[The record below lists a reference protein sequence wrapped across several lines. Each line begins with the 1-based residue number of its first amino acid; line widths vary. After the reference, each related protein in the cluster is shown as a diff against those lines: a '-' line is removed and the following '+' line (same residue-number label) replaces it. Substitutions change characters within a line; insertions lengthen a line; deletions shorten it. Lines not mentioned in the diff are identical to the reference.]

1 MFHSSLGKLQH
12 KRQNDSW
19 LQARCN
25 EQEFVHHMRNHI
37 TVCED
42 VEHSAHSNTY
52 LVAVHMALDGL
63 HLCGSFS
70 CEAVVVKITE
80 SLRLSI
86 YTWVATLTIMLV
98 LMPLCILPL
107 YRKWQRNL
115 LLHENQWGENSR
127 VPSVYIAD
135 NIYGGVPDV
144 PFRNL
149 REIESSSSTQA
160 AHNISQPRY
169 RRLLG
174 ASNQSASLPSSTQT
188 SHESYSSQNQFHTQ
202 AV

>member
-25 EQEFVHHMRNHI
+25 EQEFVHHMQNHI

-42 VEHSAHSNTY
+42 VQHSAHSNTY

-115 LLHENQWGENSR
+115 LLHENHWGDNAH

-135 NIYGGVPDV
+135 NVYGGVTDV
-144 PFRNL
+144 PFRNV
-149 REIESSSSTQA
+149 REIESSMSSQST
-160 AHNISQPRY
+160 HHISQPRY

-174 ASNQSASLPSSTQT
+174 PSNHVASLPPSDQT
-188 SHESYSSQNQFHTQ
+188 SQLSYGGQNQFHAQ